1 MSIVDRVIR
10 SILRGLC
17 TLLVLTLALAACKK
31 SALREQSANPK
42 RNPPTGMKV
51 DPCALITGAEVGQ
64 IQRANII
71 ATHLNEVPTG
81 QFITSQCY
89 YTSAEPDCSVTIA
102 IIQHD
107 PARVTTG
114 RIHQYWQE
122 IYVASGEP
130 AQPAQAQENRGEVG
144 NETRA
149 GGKEEDDQRAVRAI
163 KIDGIGEGA
172 YWSGNRFGGV
182 LYTLQAEKIVRVS
195 VGGPSKTAE
204 KLEKSKLLAQKS
216 LSRLPK

>member
-1 MSIVDRVIR
+1 VSIVDRVIR

-42 RNPPTGMKV
+42 RNPPAGMKV

-64 IQRANII
+64 IQQANII
-71 ATHLNEVPTG
+71 GTQLNEVPTG
-81 QFITSQCY
+81 QFVTSQCY

-102 IIQHD
+102 IVQRD
-107 PARVTTG
+107 PLRVSTDSI
-114 RIHQYWQE
+114 RKYWQE
-122 IYVASGEP
+122 VYVASGEP
-130 AQPAQAQENRGEVG
+130 AQAQENGHQGRK
-144 NETRA
+144 ETRA
-149 GGKEEDDQRAVRAI
+149 GGEEEEEKRAVRAI

-182 LYTLQAEKIVRVS
+182 LYVLQREKIVRVS
-195 VGGPSKTAE
+195 VGGPSKTEE